1 MNTDTSI
8 PFRGFDERDEVRIY
22 DNDTLPHWRQTG
34 CAYFVTFRQAD
45 SLPEPV
51 QREME
56 YERKLWLTNHGI
68 APEARKWKD
77 AFAKLPQKTRREY
90 ERRVGTTLDKHLDAG
105 HGGSVLGHK
114 AIGKIVA
121 DALLHFHGTRVLNG
135 DLVVMPNPIHALMT
149 PLPGFELEDILHSIK
164 SYSAN
169 RINEVLGQSGTFWQR
184 ESYDHIVRDYEQLEA
199 FQQYIAANPGQAHL
213 DSEHFINLPAR
224 YRPDE

>member
-105 HGGSVLGHK
+105 HGASVLGHK
-114 AIGKIVA
+114 AIGKIIA
-121 DALLHFHGTRVLNG
+121 DALLHFHGMMPVLFLLFLPCMCGIRMTSDDICPSFSLLFLVTTR
-135 DLVVMPNPIHALMT
+135 DDACPFS
-149 PLPGFELEDILHSIK
+149 FERIL
-164 SYSAN
+164 
-169 RINEVLGQSGTFWQR
+169 
-184 ESYDHIVRDYEQLEA
+184 
-199 FQQYIAANPGQAHL
+199 
-213 DSEHFINLPAR
+213 
-224 YRPDE
+224 